1 MPVRQTPIDPQWQIH
16 DTTEGL
22 RFDNRID
29 RNVLM
34 PQSRACKFVLGK
46 FALKKA
52 LLIIAVALATVLMVT
67 FVRAA
72 GEWRAIGQ
80 TEAGDKISVSAVRVL
95 KNNQRSALVR
105 VEYKDPTQLPQ
116 GGPFVEMRARVRFN
130 CDNGVASPSTE
141 WFYTRDHSGRF
152 VVSKKANHDDQFGK
166 APEGGFG
173 DLVSKNVCS
182 QTK

>member
-1 MPVRQTPIDPQWQIH
+1 M
-16 DTTEGL
+16 L
-22 RFDNRID
+22 
-29 RNVLM
+29 
-34 PQSRACKFVLGK
+34 LGK
-46 FALKKA
+46 FALKKT
-52 LLIIAVALATVLMVT
+52 LLPIFAVALATVLLVT

-72 GEWRAIGQ
+72 GEWQTIGQ
-80 TEAGDKISVSAVRVL
+80 TEAGDKVSVSSVRVL

-105 VEYKDPTQLPQ
+105 VEYKDPAQLPQ

-130 CDNGVASPSTE
+130 CANGVANPTTQ
-141 WFYTRDHSGRF
+141 WFYTRDRSGRF

-173 DLVSKNVCS
+173 ELVSKSVCS

>member
-1 MPVRQTPIDPQWQIH
+1 MA
-16 DTTEGL
+16 
-22 RFDNRID
+22 
-29 RNVLM
+29 
-34 PQSRACKFVLGK
+34 QSRGRKLVLGK
-46 FALKKA
+46 FALKKL
-52 LLIIAVALATVLMVT
+52 LLIVAVALAIVLVAT
-67 FVRAA
+67 FVLAA
-72 GEWRAIGQ
+72 GEWRTIGQ

-95 KNNQRSALVR
+95 KHNQRSALVR
-105 VEYKDPTQLPQ
+105 VEYKDPAELPQ
-116 GGPFVEMRARVRFN
+116 GGPFVEMRARVHFN
-130 CDNGVASPSTE
+130 CASGVANPTTE